1 MNNKEFI
8 AKMAK
13 RGGLSVADATSMVDA
28 IVALVTERLK
38 ENDQINIS
46 GFGVLEAK
54 KRNERSYERYRGRG
68 GNSKPMSYYIP
79 DTPEEPILK
88 ALELKKSRDGISKSD
103 LVVEGLKYVLSAEIK
118 EIKEKGEISL

>member
-1 MNNKEFI
+1 MANGILKRLGGMFTAEQTDTPPFPDTDTQKEEK
-8 AKMAK
+8 AVK
-13 RGGLSVADATSMVDA
+13 
-28 IVALVTERLK
+28 
-38 ENDQINIS
+38 
-46 GFGVLEAK
+46 AK

-79 DTPEEPILK
+79 DTDEEPILK

-118 EIKEKGEISL
+118 ELKEKGEISL

>member
-1 MNNKEFI
+1 MANSLFKKIGGMFAAEQTNTPPLPATDTKKEEKVI
-8 AKMAK
+8 K
-13 RGGLSVADATSMVDA
+13 
-28 IVALVTERLK
+28 
-38 ENDQINIS
+38 
-46 GFGVLEAK
+46 AK

-68 GNSKPMSYYIP
+68 GHSKPMSYYIP

-88 ALELKKSRDGISKSD
+88 ALELKKSRDGVSKSD

>member
-1 MNNKEFI
+1 MANGIFKRIGEMFTTEQVEIIPLPATNNIKEEK
-8 AKMAK
+8 AVK
-13 RGGLSVADATSMVDA
+13 T
-28 IVALVTERLK
+28 
-38 ENDQINIS
+38 
-46 GFGVLEAK
+46 K
-54 KRNERSYERYRGRG
+54 KRNQRSYERYRGRG

-88 ALELKKSRDGISKSD
+88 ALELKKSRDGVSKSD